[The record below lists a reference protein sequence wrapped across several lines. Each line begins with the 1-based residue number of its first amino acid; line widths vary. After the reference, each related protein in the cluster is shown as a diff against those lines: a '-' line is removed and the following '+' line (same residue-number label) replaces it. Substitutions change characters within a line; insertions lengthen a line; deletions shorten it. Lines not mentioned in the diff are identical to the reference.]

1 MTPTATPIYHVWS
14 WKKNSKK
21 YPLGECLTIFEAISS
36 TKLFSQKVPFSFHFG
51 SALTHWWTDSN
62 KHVKVNHIQTTL
74 STVFSL
80 IGRLEKKLAGSC
92 FQWRIPWPVEKRSTI
107 MNTLWS
113 ILKEDSLKKSS
124 LNHLKKNHRVEHIH
138 RWSFKEKHHCLE
150 QFPLR
155 LRWLK
160 NSKANGHL
168 EECFIM

>member
-1 MTPTATPIYHVWS
+1 
-14 WKKNSKK
+14 
-21 YPLGECLTIFEAISS
+21 
-36 TKLFSQKVPFSFHFG
+36 
-51 SALTHWWTDSN
+51 
-62 KHVKVNHIQTTL
+62 
-74 STVFSL
+74 
-80 IGRLEKKLAGSC
+80 
-92 FQWRIPWPVEKRSTI
+92 

-168 EECFIM
+168 EECFLFVNHQEQRKFCRLVLKNIITMLNTFHSVCADGQTWWRTGEELEADGRCLAPPRYDYSSWGPINPPFSIFIILYLSCIIITVRWSRNLGSRV